1 MPHLTMQH
9 GIEGAALILAH
20 RWRAV
25 LRLAYA
31 LARRGVLAGD
41 DLIPYLAADFPQY
54 LAAVR
59 EHRAWVRRTS
69 HLWRVD
75 GPVTVRPRG
84 NP

>member
-1 MPHLTMQH
+1 MQD
-9 GIEGAALILAH
+9 GIEGAALILTH

-41 DLIPYLAADFPQY
+41 DLVPYLAADFPQY

-59 EHRAWVRRTS
+59 AYQAWQQRTG
-69 HLWRVD
+69 HLWRRD
-75 GPVTVRPRG
+75 ADAISG
-84 NP
+84 NQDHR